1 VTNPSHDCP
10 GAGHP
15 GYCAHPSHKP
25 VIGIRLANTVFN
37 AIDTLGTAVR
47 HCTSRG
53 PAQAPAGETSVEDCQ
68 NPTMIRHHPVGVV
81 RAHYQGRLVAA
92 LRFDLNAGVATV
104 GVTGFS
110 DLRPKQAT
118 EIARVLEA
126 FAAAGHAI
134 EEACI
139 EFTASQERQS

>member
-15 GYCAHPSHKP
+15 GHCAHPSHKP
-25 VIGIRLANTVFN
+25 VIGIRLANAVFN
-37 AIDTLGTAVR
+37 AIDALGSAVL
-47 HCTSRG
+47 HHTSRG
-53 PAQAPAGETSVEDCQ
+53 QNQTPACQTSAEDCQ

-81 RAHYQGRLVAA
+81 RAHHQGRLIAA
-92 LRFDLNAGVATV
+92 LRFDLTAGVATV
-104 GVTGFS
+104 GVTGMP
-110 DLRPKQAT
+110 DLRPKLAT

-139 EFTASQERQS
+139 EDTAAQERQS